1 MNALDYEKY
10 LPYLKTVLE
19 GSSLSSPS
27 LYDENT
33 YVFRIIK
40 SSKKRLTIVLKNNDP
55 RLYFSDDE
63 NTPSSLSSSTLDKL
77 KREMRHPY
85 INKVE
90 VVKGDRIIKFS
101 FAFINS
107 VYKEETRYLYVE
119 LIPHHANMVIT
130 DSSGKILFV
139 HKATSFQSPRPLSI
153 GLIYEPPS
161 QKETIFEDKPF
172 SPLQYEKECLQKEKD
187 LAATRKKERFGWL
200 LEDNKRREKSLKRKI
215 SNLERDI
222 AEATRRLDDGKY
234 GDAIYTNYSSIQK
247 GDESFIY
254 EGETIILD
262 PKKTVSENAEAYYKR
277 AKKAKETL
285 IHAEKLLEEARK
297 GLLDAESAIVQ
308 IENADEEGLEVLS
321 KELGLTKDKSPKK
334 GKKDRGGLSYSSLPY
349 ETQHDGVRYLFGK
362 NAKQNAVLTFLL
374 ETQKDHYWFHQEG
387 ESGSHLIIKK
397 DNPSEKE
404 MSLACELIIAL
415 NGYEDGTV
423 MVARRDEIKSGSAL
437 GHAILGKYEVRRVN
451 SVSKLVKELI
461 DRAKKYEP

>member
-10 LPYLKTVLE
+10 LPYLQEVLE
-19 GSSLSSPS
+19 GTNLSSPT

-33 YVFRIIK
+33 YVFRIMRGK
-40 SSKKRLTIVLKNNDP
+40 KKRLSIVLKNNDP
-55 RLYFSDDE
+55 RFYFSDND
-63 NTPSSLSSSTLDKL
+63 NTPSSLSSPALDKL

-90 VVKGDRIIKFS
+90 VVKGDRIIKIS
-101 FAFINS
+101 FAFVNS
-107 VYKEETRYLYVE
+107 VYKEENRILYVE

-130 DSSGKILFV
+130 DSLGKILFV

-172 SPLQYEKECLQKEKD
+172 SPLDYENECLRKEKELDE
-187 LAATRKKERFGWL
+187 ARKKERFGWL

-247 GDESFIY
+247 GDESFVY
-254 EGETIILD
+254 EGETICLD
-262 PKKTVSENAEAYYKR
+262 PKKSVSENAEAYYKR

-285 IHAEKLLEEARK
+285 IHAEKLLDEAKK
-297 GLLDAESAIVQ
+297 GLLDAESAIIQ
-308 IENADEEGLEVLS
+308 LQNADEEGLEILS
-321 KELGLTKDKSPKK
+321 KELGLTKDKTPKK
-334 GKKDRGGLSYSSLPY
+334 GKKERGGLSYASLPY
-349 ETQHDGVRYLFGK
+349 ETQHEGVRYLFGK

-397 DNPSEKE
+397 DNPNEKE
-404 MSLACELIIAL
+404 IALACELIIAL

-423 MVARRDEIKSGSAL
+423 MVARRGEIKSGSAL
-437 GHAILGKYEVRRVN
+437 GQAILGKYEVRRVN
-451 SVSKLVKELI
+451 RVSPLAKELI
-461 DRAKKYEP
+461 DKAKKYEP